1 LLEQLGCEID
11 RVEVP
16 EEDPAEYPEI
26 AAGVALR
33 VACGR
38 ADRGILIGGTG
49 MGMCIAANK
58 VPGVRAAVCDDE
70 LMAEMSRR
78 YLDANVIC
86 LSAHLVSEAMI
97 ARMIAIWI
105 KTPFEGGRHAR
116 RLDKL
121 SLLEQ
126 EPQPHACGT

>member
-1 LLEQLGCEID
+1 
-11 RVEVP
+11 
-16 EEDPAEYPEI
+16 
-26 AAGVALR
+26 
-33 VACGR
+33 
-38 ADRGILIGGTG
+38 

-105 KTPFEGGRHAR
+105 KTSFEGGRHAR

-126 EPQPHACGT
+126 ETQPHACGTCPGNRGAGISARPRGMSRTRK